1 MNVKFTIIG
10 IAETRLKKHTT
21 TNINLNLNEYDIEQT
36 PTDANCGGALL
47 YIDYSLN
54 PTIRKDLAIYKKKEL
69 ESIFVEVINP
79 KGKHFIIGCI
89 YQHSSINSTEF
100 IEVYM

>member
-21 TNINLNLNEYDIEQT
+21 TNINVNLNEYDIEQT
-36 PTDANCGGALL
+36 PTGANCGGALL

-54 PTIRKDLAIYKKKEL
+54 HTVRKDLAI
-69 ESIFVEVINP
+69 
-79 KGKHFIIGCI
+79 
-89 YQHSSINSTEF
+89 
-100 IEVYM
+100 